1 MKGIPSLRKIWL
13 FLFLGGLAL
22 YLISS
27 NAGGRITWGPV
38 EKLIVEITAPFQ
50 NFTKK
55 TIVIVEDFW
64 KNYFSLLQI
73 ESENRHLKNEIEK
86 LRLENSRYHEL
97 LATHERL
104 QHLLQFRNEIDYPSL
119 TSRVI
124 GLDPTGLFKSI
135 IIDKGANDGLLPD
148 MPVVNA
154 SGLVG
159 RIVSVSPNYAKILL
173 IIDHNS
179 AVDCLIQ
186 RSRDRGMVKGMST
199 EICKLDY
206 VVKASD
212 VRENDIVVTSG
223 LGGIFPKG
231 LPIGQIREVK
241 ELPGELFMDI
251 EITPAVDF
259 SKLEEVLVILKET
272 NSLVF
277 PKEKNMKK

>member
-1 MKGIPSLRKIWL
+1 
-13 FLFLGGLAL
+13 
-22 YLISS
+22 
-27 NAGGRITWGPV
+27 
-38 EKLIVEITAPFQ
+38 
-50 NFTKK
+50 
-55 TIVIVEDFW
+55 
-64 KNYFSLLQI
+64 
-73 ESENRHLKNEIEK
+73 
-86 LRLENSRYHEL
+86 
-97 LATHERL
+97 
-104 QHLLQFRNEIDYPSL
+104 
-119 TSRVI
+119 
-124 GLDPTGLFKSI
+124 
-135 IIDKGANDGLLPD
+135 